1 MKTKYQ
7 PKGISGLC
15 AAALAGFVLV
25 ASAEGETAWE
35 PLLQLRLRAPDTLS
49 ATNWAAT
56 RQMLFENPGCCDE
69 VWFSTGIGVPPVSEH
84 VRRAE
89 IIRAAAADLR
99 AWGIAP
105 ALQFKATIGHGDEL
119 SATEDCSG
127 KTWGGWTG
135 STGAEARYCNCPRQ
149 PLPAMCAKR
158 HRLRGVPSGAVW
170 IDDDCVM
177 KPSSATIVPSRVVRT
192 CLKAF
197 NAKTGGSWTPRRC
210 GGVGRTAL
218 RHGRIFRSRR

>member
-99 AWGIAP
+99 ARGAKIEEVLPSLGA
-105 ALQFKATIGHGDEL
+105 AT
-119 SATEDCSG
+119 
-127 KTWGGWTG
+127 
-135 STGAEARYCNCPRQ
+135 
-149 PLPAMCAKR
+149 
-158 HRLRGVPSGAVW
+158 LRGTAALARLLGYA
-170 IDDDCVM
+170 
-177 KPSSATIVPSRVVRT
+177 
-192 CLKAF
+192 
-197 NAKTGGSWTPRRC
+197 
-210 GGVGRTAL
+210 TAL
-218 RHGRIFRSRR
+218 RSMTRGRARFELAPDGLAPCA